1 MSINI
6 SKARGR
12 NDNLANLGSS
22 FVLICTSTHRPLH
35 PNYDTG
41 LKSQKSAKT
50 NTAIINSRA
59 IFPVISHRQLLT
71 HPRLSLC
78 VSSSWALLDFIFS
91 LGILPLRFRFFF
103 SFKHLPSAF
112 CFLPNKQ
119 PESSEPEGCSSPT
132 SLNTAKRKRQ
142 KEERT
147 HFRKA
152 MPRSEKGMSLLCG
165 EERTHR
171 LQPVWVGMGWG
182 ASLLHPCTHPRVNT
196 VSFPPAWH
204 HYPETLKSKILL
216 PCYLCHPKPFA
227 NWKSGLW
234 HTQSKFTQSKFNN

>member
-1 MSINI
+1 MTILQILVHHLFWYAPPPTDLSTQTMTRDWRAKSLQRQILPSSI
-6 SKARGR
+6 A
-12 NDNLANLGSS
+12 
-22 FVLICTSTHRPLH
+22 
-35 PNYDTG
+35 G
-41 LKSQKSAKT
+41 LFFLWSVTVSL
-50 NTAIINSRA
+50 
-59 IFPVISHRQLLT
+59 LLT

-182 ASLLHPCTHPRVNT
+182 ASLLHPCIHPRVNT